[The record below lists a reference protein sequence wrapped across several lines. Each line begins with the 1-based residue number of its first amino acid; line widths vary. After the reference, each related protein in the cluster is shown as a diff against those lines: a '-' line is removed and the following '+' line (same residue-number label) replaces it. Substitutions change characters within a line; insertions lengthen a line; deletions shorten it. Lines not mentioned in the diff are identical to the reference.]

1 MKRRH
6 LGAYLLRDARYYPV
20 LTLTG
25 PRQSGKTTLAR
36 ATFSSYSYVS
46 LETIDQRR
54 FAREDP
60 RGFLMQFRSPV
71 IIDEVQHAPDLMSYI
86 QASVDEDPTPGRF
99 ILTGSHNFLLMSRV
113 SQTLAGRCGILNLMP
128 FSRAE
133 LEDQEQPDPISPTAL
148 FSNRTTRLDLW
159 PTLRT
164 GFYPRI
170 HDRQIPPDVWLP
182 DYLQTYLERDVR
194 SLSNIGDLET
204 FERFL
209 ALCAGRSAQLLN
221 FSGLASDCGVSV
233 DTARRWISVLKTSF
247 IVFLLAPHHRN
258 FNKRVVK
265 NPKLYFHDTGLLCQ
279 LLGIRDAG
287 QIVSHPLRGAIF
299 ENHVVAEVAKSYL
312 HHRRTLPLFF
322 WRDRTG
328 HEIDL
333 LIEESGLLYPV
344 EIKSGHTMSPDMLD
358 GLLWW
363 TKLAGLP
370 PNTATL
376 VYGGNDAFTRA
387 DVAVRPWFAV

>member
-1 MKRRH
+1 M
-6 LGAYLLRDARYYPV
+6 
-20 LTLTG
+20 
-25 PRQSGKTTLAR
+25 
-36 ATFSSYSYVS
+36 
-46 LETIDQRR
+46 
-54 FAREDP
+54 
-60 RGFLMQFRSPV
+60 
-71 IIDEVQHAPDLMSYI
+71 
-86 QASVDEDPTPGRF
+86 
-99 ILTGSHNFLLMSRV
+99 
-113 SQTLAGRCGILNLMP
+113 
-128 FSRAE
+128 
-133 LEDQEQPDPISPTAL
+133 
-148 FSNRTTRLDLW
+148 
-159 PTLRT
+159 
-164 GFYPRI
+164 
-170 HDRQIPPDVWLP
+170 
-182 DYLQTYLERDVR
+182 
-194 SLSNIGDLET
+194 NIGDLQT

-233 DTARRWISVLKTSF
+233 DTARRWVSVLKTSF
-247 IVFLLAPHHRN
+247 IVFLLSPHHRN

-265 NPKLYFHDTGLLCQ
+265 SPKLYFHDTGLLCQ

-299 ENHVVAEVAKSYL
+299 ENYVVAEVVKSYL
-312 HHRRTLPLFF
+312 HHRRTPPLFF

-370 PNTATL
+370 PDAATL
-376 VYGGNDAFTRA
+376 VYGGNDAFTRQG
-387 DVAVRPWFAV
+387 VCPPLVRHLARGIFLSHISEFAVVFFPAPLPSTLVIFLTLSRAAL